1 QFFQSAWSVYA
12 SQTLSTGALKCLLT
26 SMCCIGAAS
35 PLPLRC
41 RPARRHRD
49 ERGNALHVV
58 AVARPARG
66 AALVEQRYADEH
78 EHHGDGGR
86 SGNRPQVRIGGEA
99 EQRKAPPERR
109 FAEVIRMPR
118 VLPQ

>member
-1 QFFQSAWSVYA
+1 MQPIPFLSGEPCFSSHELEKPAQFFQSAWSVYA

-78 EHHGDGGR
+78 
-86 SGNRPQVRIGGEA
+86 
-99 EQRKAPPERR
+99 
-109 FAEVIRMPR
+109 
-118 VLPQ
+118 